1 MSSYPRAR
9 QLHTPFDSGWLRLCW
24 HGRRA
29 RHPVP
34 GQRSNAWYH
43 ITPSGHHN
51 QMEWRWWIRVYN
63 LFSGNFLDFFIIG
76 KCPSTNKSLLF
87 SFFSFPFWEFYSFSF
102 YIPTTMD
109 LGQHFSDRLW
119 RSIFLFLFW
128 LTPSEIKELR
138 TPPQRWTASSP
149 PPKLLVGKANF
160 TILTFLNWFFSYG
173 RTNYVPPTRNLE
185 WILGAPALS
194 WLPSLV
200 KLHCRSPLPR
210 ANYIG
215 FYKMNV

>member
-87 SFFSFPFWEFYSFSF
+87 YFFSFPFWEFYSFSF

-128 LTPSEIKELR
+128 PHSFRNKRAQDSTAKVNSLQSSSQTFGWESQLYNINILELVFLLWEDKLCSPNSESRMDFGGPS
-138 TPPQRWTASSP
+138 P
-149 PPKLLVGKANF
+149 
-160 TILTFLNWFFSYG
+160 
-173 RTNYVPPTRNLE
+173 
-185 WILGAPALS
+185 
-194 WLPSLV
+194 
-200 KLHCRSPLPR
+200 
-210 ANYIG
+210 
-215 FYKMNV
+215 